1 MKVKFLQDF
10 RGRETHEVFYRAGD
24 IADID
29 PHNLGERGIC
39 EPIPEE
45 PKTETRAAVPPT
57 EKDENEKNLDQV
69 HNRSRRKR
77 NG

>member
-1 MKVKFLQDF
+1 MKAKFLQDF

-29 PHNLGERGIC
+29 PHNLVERGIC

-45 PKTETRAAVPPT
+45 PKLEILATVPPT
-57 EKDENEKNLDQV
+57 KKETNEKNINQV
-69 HNRSRRKR
+69 HNGSRRKR
-77 NG
+77 NS

>member
-24 IADID
+24 VAEIEPRDLVD
-29 PHNLGERGIC
+29 RGIC

-45 PKTETRAAVPPT
+45 PKPETRPT
-57 EKDENEKNLDQV
+57 APATKKG
-69 HNRSRRKR
+69 KTK
-77 NG
+77 